1 VLIKA
6 DCNGGSE
13 LCHRCL
19 RNVGVDG
26 ADTEL
31 SKAPLRPAG
40 RDGQSMATAEA
51 LQVSMLKESSV
62 YVENE
67 YDEG

>member
-1 VLIKA
+1 MLIKA
-6 DCNGGSE
+6 DCDGGSE
-13 LCHRCL
+13 LCHRCM
-19 RNVGVDG
+19 RYVGVDG

-40 RDGQSMATAEA
+40 RDGQMIATAEA

-62 YVENE
+62 YVWNE